1 MNPKTWQVPLDTQVT
16 DCEMQLKA
24 ACNSLKEEKGATKI
38 PEHIIVR
45 VCSSFSTVQTLGMSS
60 VSMQQDQQGKQS
72 YRPHT
77 QWLQEF

>member
-1 MNPKTWQVPLDTQVT
+1 MKPPKTWQVPLDTQVT

-45 VCSSFSTVQTLGMSS
+45 FAPHSLQYRLLG
-60 VSMQQDQQGKQS
+60 
-72 YRPHT
+72 
-77 QWLQEF
+77 